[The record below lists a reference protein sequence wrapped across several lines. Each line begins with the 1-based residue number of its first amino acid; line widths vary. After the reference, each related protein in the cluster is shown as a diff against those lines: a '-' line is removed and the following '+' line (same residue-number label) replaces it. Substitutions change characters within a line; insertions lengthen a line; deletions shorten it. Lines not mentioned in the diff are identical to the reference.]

1 MGKGEKMMI
10 LGLDHFVLTV
20 NNIEKTVDFY
30 TRVLGMQ
37 QVIFGT
43 GRKALQFGSQKIN
56 LHEAGRE
63 FEPKAKHPIP
73 GSADLCFIVEQE
85 LLDIIEHL
93 KQHNIAVE
101 DGIVSRTGAMGPIE
115 SIYLRDPDG
124 NLIELSRYLNK

>member
-1 MGKGEKMMI
+1 MI

-101 DGIVSRTGAMGPIE
+101 DGIVSRPGAMGPIE